1 MQELICNA
9 RILSMENSLGEDKKR
24 ENLHFLNKLDQIDC
38 YLPLT
43 THFYILIFQ
52 FIIGV

>member
-1 MQELICNA
+1 MQELICHT
-9 RILSMENSLGEDKKR
+9 RILSMENSLGEDKKGG
-24 ENLHFLNKLDQIDC
+24 NFLNKLDQIDC